1 MDYALA
7 AKDLLNGKELI
18 KAIEFNDNNIFFYTR
33 SNGSRKDKKFFN
45 QLSEYLIDGTS
56 GIRDKK
62 SFYFD
67 FHDNRIFIIKLTFN
81 FDSDKNKAAEK
92 WKRLRECI

>member
-7 AKDLLNGKELI
+7 AKDLLSGKELI
-18 KAIEFNDNNIFFYTR
+18 QAIIFDDNLYFYTR

-56 GIRDKK
+56 GVRDKK

-67 FHDNRIFIIKLTFN
+67 FHDNRIFIIKLTFK
-81 FDSDKNKAAEK
+81 FDSDRNKAAEK